1 MIRKSMTQWKAWL
14 IVLTLVV
21 ATFLP
26 ALPAQAEA
34 GTPRFDVQFSG
45 VITQVPAS
53 PDYPVGVWKIAG
65 RDILVTTS
73 TRVLPTSPAAT
84 AGMWADVMAKRQV
97 DGTLL
102 ALKVI
107 VRPPEIRI
115 KGPIADKP
123 ADPKGIGDWTIAGL
137 TITVTDKTKISDR
150 GGPLDI
156 GDWAEVYALRDGMKL
171 IAVRMRGIEIQPDIE
186 IFGAIEACG
195 DACGNESWSL
205 SGIDLIVNDD
215 TLIQGEPEVGLLA
228 HAAASL
234 QEAGSLL
241 VLRLK
246 VAINQPGGPH
256 NPLAF
261 SGKVEKLP
269 DHGLVGEW
277 TVSGKQVKQV
287 MVSASTTIIQEQGL
301 VVVGAEVLVIGW
313 QIGDRIMAMQII
325 VLSSPAPGGQFVRF
339 HGPIE
344 ELPTS
349 GLIGQWKIGGRTVS
363 VTDATRLDGASRAK
377 VGAIAEVGG
386 IQGTDKVVT
395 ATWVKVE
402 IRSGPG
408 PH

>member
-1 MIRKSMTQWKAWL
+1 MTRRSMTQWKAWL

-26 ALPAQAEA
+26 ALPAQAEV

-53 PDYPVGVWKIAG
+53 PGYPVGTWKIAG

-84 AGMWADVMAKRQV
+84 AGMWADVMAKRQT

-115 KGPIADKP
+115 KGPIAAKP
-123 ADPKGIGDWTIAGL
+123 ADPNGLGDWKIAGQML
-137 TITVTDKTKISDR
+137 TVTDKTKISDR

-186 IFGAIEACG
+186 IFGAIEALG
-195 DACGNESWSL
+195 AKSWTL
-205 SGIDLIVNDD
+205 SGIDLIVSDD
-215 TLIQGEPEVGLLA
+215 TLIQGEPAVGLLA
-228 HAAASL
+228 HATATIQPAASVS
-234 QEAGSLL
+234 AAPTLL
-241 VLRLK
+241 ALRLK

-277 TVSGKQVKQV
+277 TVKGKQV
-287 MVSASTTIIQEQGL
+287 MVSASTAIIQEQGL

-313 QIGDRIMAMQII
+313 QIGERIMAMQII

-339 HGPIE
+339 HGPID

-349 GLIGQWKIGGRTVS
+349 GLIGLWKIGGRTVK
-363 VTDATRLDGASRAK
+363 VTEETRIANTSLAK
-377 VGAIAEVGG
+377 VGAMAAVGG
-386 IQGTDKVVT
+386 ILGTDGVVT
-395 ATWVKVE
+395 ATWVMVWPQP
-402 IRSGPG
+402 GPG

>member
-1 MIRKSMTQWKAWL
+1 MIRRSMTQWKAWL

-26 ALPAQAEA
+26 ALPAQAEV
-34 GTPRFDVQFSG
+34 GTPRFDVRFSG

-53 PDYPVGVWKIAG
+53 PGYPVGVWKIAG
-65 RDILVTTS
+65 RDILVTAS

-84 AGMWADVMAKRQV
+84 AGMWADVMVKRQA

-115 KGPIADKP
+115 KGPIAAKP
-123 ADPKGIGDWTIAGL
+123 ADPKGIGDWTVAGL
-137 TITVTDKTKISDR
+137 KITVTDKTKISDR
-150 GGPLDI
+150 GGTLDI
-156 GDWAEVYALRDGMKL
+156 GDWVEVYALRDDVKL

-186 IFGAIEACG
+186 IFGAIEAFS
-195 DACGNESWSL
+195 AKSWTL

-228 HAAASL
+228 HATASL
-234 QEAGSLL
+234 QENGSLL
-241 VLRLK
+241 ALRLK

-261 SGKVEKLP
+261 SGLVEKLP
-269 DHGLVGEW
+269 DRGLVGEW
-277 TVSGKQVKQV
+277 TVKGKQV
-287 MVSASTTIIQEQGL
+287 MVSASTAIIQEQGL

-313 QIGDRIMAMQII
+313 QIGERIMAMQII

-339 HGPIE
+339 RGPIE
-344 ELPTS
+344 ELPAG
-349 GLIGQWKIGGRTVS
+349 GLIGLWKVGGRTVKM
-363 VTDATRLDGASRAK
+363 TEDTRIVNARL
-377 VGAIAEVGG
+377 AEVGALAEIGG
-386 IQGTDKVVT
+386 ILGADEVVT
-395 ATWVKVE
+395 ATWIMVWPK
-402 IRSGPG
+402 PG
-408 PH
+408 PR

>member
-1 MIRKSMTQWKAWL
+1 MTHRSMTQSKAWL

-26 ALPAQAEA
+26 ALPAQAEV

-53 PDYPVGVWKIAG
+53 PGYPVGVWKIAD
-65 RDILVTTS
+65 RDILVTAS

-84 AGMWADVMAKRQV
+84 AGMWADVMVKRQT
-97 DGTLL
+97 DGKLL

-115 KGPIADKP
+115 KGPIAAKP
-123 ADPKGIGDWTIAGL
+123 TDPKGIGDWTVAGL
-137 TITVTDKTKISDR
+137 MITVTDKTKISDR

-156 GDWAEVYALRDGMKL
+156 GDWAEVSALRDGMKL

-186 IFGAIEACG
+186 IFGAIEAFS
-195 DACGNESWSL
+195 NTSWTL
-205 SGIDLIVNDD
+205 SGINLAVNAA
-215 TLIQGEPEVGLLA
+215 TLIQGQPAVGLLA
-228 HAAASL
+228 HAVTSL
-234 QEAGSLL
+234 QDSSLL
-241 VLRLK
+241 ALRLK

-261 SGKVEKLP
+261 SGTVEKLP
-269 DHGLVGEW
+269 DRGLVGEW
-277 TVSGKQVKQV
+277 TVKGKQV
-287 MVSASTTIIQEQGL
+287 MGSASTAIIQEQGL

-313 QIGDRIMAMQII
+313 QIGERIMAMQII

-339 HGPIE
+339 HGPID

-349 GLIGQWKIGGRTVS
+349 GLIGLWKIGGRTVK
-363 VTDATRLDGASRAK
+363 VTEETRIANTSLAK
-377 VGAIAEVGG
+377 VGAMAAVGG
-386 IQGTDKVVT
+386 ILGTDGVVT
-395 ATWVKVE
+395 ATWVMVWPQP
-402 IRSGPG
+402 GPG